1 MRFRANPP
9 ADFAG
14 LSKSLLGWSEGQA
27 DEAEDEAASLLDFC
41 LDGRGGKGGDG
52 ATEGNVPGQP
62 TPDGSAPSPEA
73 GVSSDGGDWYD
84 G

>member
-1 MRFRANPP
+1 MLHAAELVIPHPRSGETMRFRANPP

-41 LDGRGGKGGDG
+41 LDGRGSCRCLLD
-52 ATEGNVPGQP
+52 
-62 TPDGSAPSPEA
+62 D
-73 GVSSDGGDWYD
+73 
-84 G
+84 